1 MVNYNFS
8 GANNQMRDSERQNNN
23 NYYLNLRSGIN
34 WGAWRLRNYSIW
46 NHYTG
51 GASSWRSINTYL
63 QRDIVALQS
72 RLTLGTAQR
81 PVMCSIACSSVG
93 QLASEDDILP
103 DSMKGYSPV
112 VRGIARTN
120 AQIIIRQ
127 NGYVISKLCAAGAFE
142 ITDLYPTG
150 GSGDLNVNVR
160 EADGQEQHFVVPY
173 AVVPVLQREGR
184 FKYSLT
190 SGKYRSY
197 GGGVDERP
205 FSQATGIYGLPW
217 GHAVWRRAGGQ

>member
-1 MVNYNFS
+1 M
-8 GANNQMRDSERQNNN
+8 
-23 NYYLNLRSGIN
+23 
-34 WGAWRLRNYSIW
+34 
-46 NHYTG
+46 
-51 GASSWRSINTYL
+51 
-63 QRDIVALQS
+63 
-72 RLTLGTAQR
+72 
-81 PVMCSIACSSVG
+81 
-93 QLASEDDILP
+93 
-103 DSMKGYSPV
+103 

-120 AQIIIRQ
+120 AQIVIRQ
-127 NGYVISKLCAAGAFE
+127 NGYVIYQSYVPPGAFE

-160 EADGQEQHFVVPY
+160 EADGREQHFVVPY

-205 FSQATGIYGLPW
+205 FSQRPGSTVFRG

>member
-1 MVNYNFS
+1 MF
-8 GANNQMRDSERQNNN
+8 DSVQFR
-23 NYYLNLRSGIN
+23 G
-34 WGAWRLRNYSIW
+34 
-46 NHYTG
+46 
-51 GASSWRSINTYL
+51 
-63 QRDIVALQS
+63 
-72 RLTLGTAQR
+72 
-81 PVMCSIACSSVG
+81 G

-127 NGYVISKLCAAGAFE
+127 NGYVIYQSYVPPGAFE
-142 ITDLYPTG
+142 ISDLYPTG

-160 EADGQEQHFVVPY
+160 EAGQEQHFVVPY

-197 GGGVDERP
+197 SGGVDERP

-217 GHAVWRRAGGQ
+217 GPRCMAACRRPVNISLWRWDGGRTWGR

>member
-1 MVNYNFS
+1 
-8 GANNQMRDSERQNNN
+8 
-23 NYYLNLRSGIN
+23 
-34 WGAWRLRNYSIW
+34 
-46 NHYTG
+46 
-51 GASSWRSINTYL
+51 
-63 QRDIVALQS
+63 
-72 RLTLGTAQR
+72 
-81 PVMCSIACSSVG
+81 
-93 QLASEDDILP
+93 
-103 DSMKGYSPV
+103 MKGYSPV

-120 AQIIIRQ
+120 ADHNPAKR
-127 NGYVISKLCAAGAFE
+127 LCDLSAMCTPGAFE

-205 FSQATGIYGLPW
+205 FSQATDLRSAVGPRCMAGVQAASKYQSLALGW
-217 GHAVWRRAGGQ
+217 GQNLGAVGALSADVTQA